1 MILVLLG
8 TQNNSFHRLLE
19 EVEKNIENGIIQE
32 DVMAEMIVSQKIIVY
47 NNLVFSER
55 VYVKPRRKKN
65 GTGTCKGGNDGRYP
79 WSAAA

>member
-1 MILVLLG
+1 
-8 TQNNSFHRLLE
+8 
-19 EVEKNIENGIIQE
+19 
-32 DVMAEMIVSQKIIVY
+32 MAEMIVSQKIIVY

-79 WSAAA
+79 GV

>member
-1 MILVLLG
+1 
-8 TQNNSFHRLLE
+8 
-19 EVEKNIENGIIQE
+19 
-32 DVMAEMIVSQKIIVY
+32 MAEMIVSQKIIVY

-79 WSAAA
+79 WSITPGSREDSRDL

>member
-1 MILVLLG
+1 
-8 TQNNSFHRLLE
+8 
-19 EVEKNIENGIIQE
+19 
-32 DVMAEMIVSQKIIVY
+32 MAEMIVSQKIIVY

-79 WSAAA
+79 WSAAPGGVEDTGNLRRDRTCR